1 MSHAMG
7 TTDFPKNRALPA
19 ERPLELVVPLTVET
33 TDLDYAGI
41 VSNITYIRWLEY
53 LRNRFFARYADPLA
67 WFRDHIAAAVAE
79 THILYLRPVGPST
92 ALTGRIWLME
102 ARHVDARLGAAITDS
117 DLTPHALATQRV
129 VTADWQAMRP
139 VRLPEALV
147 QAWETHRRIAVEG

>member
-1 MSHAMG
+1 MG

-117 DLTPHALATQRV
+117 DLTPTPLPRNGWSPRTG
-129 VTADWQAMRP
+129 RP
-139 VRLPEALV
+139 CDPSGYRKP
-147 QAWETHRRIAVEG
+147 WSRRGKHTGESPWRAEP